1 MKNNTNNIITAE
13 YARAAALNETR
24 LGYADFE
31 RIELRD
37 GLYELEFDA
46 MDMHYEC
53 YVDAFDGEVLGL
65 NYYPKPEAYCSD
77 REQLVMR
84 KSA

>member
-1 MKNNTNNIITAE
+1 MKYNNNNNITAE

-24 LGYADFE
+24 LEYADFE

-37 GLYELEFDA
+37 GLYELEFNA

-53 YVDAFDGEVLGL
+53 YVDATDGEVLGL

-77 REQLVMR
+77 REALLR

>member
-1 MKNNTNNIITAE
+1 MKYNNNNNITAE

-24 LGYADFE
+24 LEYADFE

-37 GLYELEFDA
+37 GLYELEFNA

-53 YVDAFDGEVLGL
+53 YVDAADGEVLGL

-77 REQLVMR
+77 REALLR